1 MDTTLRRATLS
12 YKEFRENHLLPNKPV
27 IIGPDLVSSWPARTL
42 WAVPDPNASF
52 SRPNFDVLFE
62 RYADLVVPVDQEGCR
77 STIVLKAVLDA
88 WRKGEGQNLYVKDW
102 HLARQCPQDRFYD
115 TPDIFKDDW
124 MNRYYCVETED
135 DFRFVVRTAISI
147 LKFATDRDRAD
158 STWDLAQLIPH
169 CTEMSVS
176 TLLCVV

>member
-42 WAVPDPNASF
+42 WTIPDPDASF

-62 RYADLVVPVDQEGCR
+62 RYADLVVPIDQEGCR
-77 STIVLKAVLDA
+77 STMVLKDVLSA
-88 WRKGEGQNLYVKDW
+88 WRKEEGQNLYVKDW

-135 DFRFVVRTAISI
+135 DFRFVVRATISFRRFPLTRTGPI
-147 LKFATDRDRAD
+147 VHGA
-158 STWDLAQLIPH
+158 
-169 CTEMSVS
+169 
-176 TLLCVV
+176 